1 MDGIGGMSAFGRE
14 LSRLM
19 TERHVGVRQ
28 LARAVYC
35 AAGHV
40 SNLRS
45 GKARPSD
52 ALAAGID
59 DYLQANGVL
68 VAAAREDR
76 GRAQDPD
83 PALAATTAS
92 GAVVALR
99 AAMTGDPTE
108 MEIASDGLA
117 ELVRHYALALAVA
130 PSAGVYAELLSA
142 RTFAGDVLGRAR
154 PKDRRDL
161 AVTTGWLSS
170 LLAISAT
177 DLGDHAA
184 AVVWCT
190 DTERRAR
197 DTEFPD
203 LLGWAAL
210 TRAAIAYYQGDAA
223 RSAAAARRGQAVAP
237 IGSVAHAKLAAQEM
251 RCLAMLGDFA
261 GMADARQRAVVAT
274 ARITRDADAAGIY
287 SVPSADDP
295 PYTATSLLLAGK
307 HADAADLTRRI
318 IDTAYRSLPT
328 GGAPTNYARTLL
340 ILALATAGLGNAD
353 EAAATGAAAL
363 ESGRVVWTTAV
374 LAGKLA
380 RSLDQTSPGSTHA
393 REFRDRYTEAR
404 TRLALPAPV
413 PAEGS

>member
-1 MDGIGGMSAFGRE
+1 
-14 LSRLM
+14 
-19 TERHVGVRQ
+19 
-28 LARAVYC
+28 
-35 AAGHV
+35 
-40 SNLRS
+40 
-45 GKARPSD
+45 
-52 ALAAGID
+52 
-59 DYLQANGVL
+59 
-68 VAAAREDR
+68 
-76 GRAQDPD
+76 
-83 PALAATTAS
+83 
-92 GAVVALR
+92 
-99 AAMTGDPTE
+99 MTGDPTGL
-108 MEIASDGLA
+108 EIASDGLA
-117 ELVRHYALALAVA
+117 ELVPYYAHALAVV
-130 PSAGVYAELLSA
+130 PSAGVYEELLSA
-142 RTFAGDVLGRAR
+142 RTFAGDVLGRAL

-197 DTEFPD
+197 DTGFPD

-223 RSAAAARRGQAVAP
+223 RSAAVARRGQALTP

-274 ARITRDADAAGIY
+274 ARISRDADAAGVY

-295 PYTATSLLLAGK
+295 PYTATSLLLAGR
-307 HADAADLTRRI
+307 HADAADLTRKI
-318 IDTAYRSLPT
+318 IDTAYRSLPA

-340 ILALATAGLGNAD
+340 ILALAAAGLGNAD

-363 ESGRVVWTTAV
+363 ESGRVVWTTVA

-380 RSLDQTSPGSTHA
+380 RSLDQASPGSMHA
-393 REFRDRYTEAR
+393 REFRDRYIEAR
-404 TRLALPAPV
+404 TRLALPAQV
-413 PAEGS
+413 PAEDS